1 MPYFGNEPA
10 KSAIK
15 VGDNTVLS
23 ATIAN
28 GVIINEDIKSDAAI
42 AMSKTALVAGTGI
55 TLATNTLNV
64 DAAQTQIT
72 SVGTIGT
79 GVWQGTPITSAYL
92 NASQTAITS
101 VGTLTGLT
109 IENATNPLIVGDG
122 TKKLFFDPDSNGV
135 MVSTATSQGGDG
147 HYYNDAS
154 GEVWTTIDGTA
165 KVKVKASAFE
175 VTPNAIF
182 EGNVGIGVTP
192 QAWDTT
198 RDVLQIGTAGFL
210 ASRNNANVTYL
221 GNNWY
226 RNTSG
231 ADTYIGNDE
240 AIALELHNSGNF
252 YLKTAPSGTG
262 AITWTTP
269 LTVLNNGNA
278 TFAGDITMSQSGQ
291 AVLHLNSSGDASEV
305 KLTSNQGTWSMFSDN
320 AADAFLINDGTTRFT
335 LTDTSATFAGK
346 VYMGGSVKGRSG
358 VKMSASGVDWTDG
371 NWSEVWNA
379 ANTPGNKYENQ
390 VFAIDTN
397 RAGGVTGGIVGLSF
411 SPGWTGHQNWGI
423 YSLNNSGGGHTQGD
437 LVFVSTINDGTLSE
451 CVRLKPDK
459 SAFFKGNAEF
469 TGYVFAGVLDNNS
482 ACETVTTLDAGSIAN
497 RTFDAIQLDGNTM
510 YEITYASQ
518 HYDSGNAGSGGWR
531 YVRWHA
537 YDGSGGGSEAGGDN
551 WFITVVENTGTGES
565 GHTPSWSVVS
575 ANARITYGS
584 GYMTNRRLIIRALAG
599 TTQAL

>member
-42 AMSKTALVAGTGI
+42 AMSKTALAAGTGI

-72 SVGTIGT
+72 SVGT
-79 GVWQGTPITSAYL
+79 
-92 NASQTAITS
+92 
-101 VGTLTGLT
+101 LTGFTSTGIDDNADQTVLT
-109 IENATNPLIVGDG
+109 L
-122 TKKLFFDPDSNGV
+122 DSN
-135 MVSTATSQGGDG
+135 
-147 HYYNDAS
+147 
-154 GEVWTTIDGTA
+154 
-165 KVKVKASAFE
+165 
-175 VTPNAIF
+175 
-182 EGNVGIGVTP
+182 
-192 QAWDTT
+192 
-198 RDVLQIGTAGFL
+198 
-210 ASRNNANVTYL
+210 
-221 GNNWY
+221 
-226 RNTSG
+226 
-231 ADTYIGNDE
+231 
-240 AIALELHNSGNF
+240 EL
-252 YLKTAPSGTG
+252 
-262 AITWTTP
+262 
-269 LTVLNNGNA
+269 V
-278 TFAGDITMSQSGQ
+278 TFAGDITMSQAGQ

-451 CVRLKPDK
+451 CLRLKPDK
-459 SAFFKGNAEF
+459 SATFAGNITMPAGNAFFLDGGGDSKVEEF
-469 TGYVFAGVLDNNS
+469 TANAVQVAAGGSSIVVDGRATGGSGNSRNVLLGVGTGTPKSHVDFYGKGGIGINS
-482 ACETVTTLDAGSIAN
+482 SDVILTNHIYFDASGNPKKSSGAAGSAVVLTGGTVMLMYNSTGNTDAAAAWNEGLRVTTAGNVGIGESDPSHKLVVKGDATTYVVRFVNDGNNAN
-497 RTFDAIQLDGNTM
+497 RHGLAIQ
-510 YEITYASQ
+510 
-518 HYDSGNAGSGGWR
+518 AG
-531 YVRWHA
+531 A
-537 YDGSGGGSEAGGDN
+537 DDGSGTTYYFNADDGDGTN
-551 WFITVVENTGTGES
+551 VGYLATTSGTFALTDASDESLKEN
-565 GHTPSWSVVS
+565 
-575 ANARITYGS
+575 
-584 GYMTNRRLIIRALAG
+584 IRDR
-599 TTQAL
+599 

>member
-42 AMSKTALVAGTGI
+42 AMSKTALAAGTGI

-72 SVGTIGT
+72 SVGT
-79 GVWQGTPITSAYL
+79 
-92 NASQTAITS
+92 
-101 VGTLTGLT
+101 LTGFTSTGIDDNADQTVLT
-109 IENATNPLIVGDG
+109 L
-122 TKKLFFDPDSNGV
+122 DSN
-135 MVSTATSQGGDG
+135 
-147 HYYNDAS
+147 
-154 GEVWTTIDGTA
+154 
-165 KVKVKASAFE
+165 
-175 VTPNAIF
+175 
-182 EGNVGIGVTP
+182 
-192 QAWDTT
+192 
-198 RDVLQIGTAGFL
+198 
-210 ASRNNANVTYL
+210 
-221 GNNWY
+221 
-226 RNTSG
+226 
-231 ADTYIGNDE
+231 
-240 AIALELHNSGNF
+240 EL
-252 YLKTAPSGTG
+252 
-262 AITWTTP
+262 
-269 LTVLNNGNA
+269 V
-278 TFAGDITMSQSGQ
+278 TFAGHTTMSQAGQ

-423 YSLNNSGGGHTQGD
+423 YSLNNSAPLNVGGG
-437 LVFVSTINDGTLSE
+437 
-451 CVRLKPDK
+451 
-459 SAFFKGNAEF
+459 
-469 TGYVFAGVLDNNS
+469 
-482 ACETVTTLDAGSIAN
+482 
-497 RTFDAIQLDGNTM
+497 
-510 YEITYASQ
+510 
-518 HYDSGNAGSGGWR
+518 
-531 YVRWHA
+531 
-537 YDGSGGGSEAGGDN
+537 
-551 WFITVVENTGTGES
+551 
-565 GHTPSWSVVS
+565 
-575 ANARITYGS
+575 
-584 GYMTNRRLIIRALAG
+584 
-599 TTQAL
+599 